1 MHCDNNK
8 CYTLTFGY
16 PNLDQTS
23 QNKPALSAEI
33 V

>member
-1 MHCDNNK
+1 MQCDNIK

-16 PNLDQTS
+16 PTLDQTF
-23 QNKPALSAEI
+23 QNKPVSKDI